1 MSKELFDI
9 DAFRKQPLPS
19 EEEVIAKWQGG
30 VEKPIVSVLCMT
42 FNQKKYIED
51 AFRGFLIQKTDF
63 VFEVI
68 VHDDASTDG
77 TSDIVREYAKRY
89 PKIFKPVIQ
98 TENQYS
104 QGEKATL
111 LSSAYAKGE
120 YYALCEGDDYWIT
133 PLKLQKQ
140 YEALIDNP
148 NIDICFTAAFDED
161 AESKQRKSLCHYTD
175 RSKIFSLSEVV
186 RGGGAFMPTA
196 SLMIRTVIFDKLPDW
211 YNNAPVGD
219 YYLQVLSSI
228 KGGAIYLPLTSCVY
242 RTNAIGSWS
251 LRQKKQSV
259 NDISEK
265 IKKHIDTLNKLE
277 FVGVNAI
284 DAAYIKASVIVSR
297 LHHFYIVKHDVAAM
311 QLLLES
317 CNYYSFVN
325 TKQRVIYNLKN
336 HPNLIRFIIKLAY
349 KLRKWF

>member
-1 MSKELFDI
+1 MLRTESEIICNWKGD
-9 DAFRKQPLPS
+9 KGKPL
-19 EEEVIAKWQGG
+19 
-30 VEKPIVSVLCMT
+30 VSICCT
-42 FNQKKYIED
+42 AYNHENYIED
-51 AFRGFLIQKTDF
+51 AIKGFLIQETDF
-63 VFEVI
+63 PFEI
-68 VHDDASTDG
+68 LIHDDASTDN
-77 TSDIVREYAKRY
+77 TANIIREYEKRY
-89 PKIFKPVIQ
+89 PNIIKVIYQ

-104 QGEKATL
+104 RGRRIISIAARFCSGEFV
-111 LSSAYAKGE
+111 
-120 YYALCEGDDYWIT
+120 ALCEGDDYWIS